1 MDFDQGELFEQ
12 LEHMLCCPKQHVMI
26 DVTRGHFRQIIDS
39 REQADMQQESL
50 FACSMFIVTRPFGLS
65 AVPVMSLILE

>member
-12 LEHMLCCPKQHVMI
+12 LEHMLWCPKTHVVI
-26 DVTRGHFRQIIDS
+26 DVTRGHFRQIVDS

-50 FACSMFIVTRPFGLS
+50 FACGMFIVTRPFGLS
-65 AVPVMSLILE
+65 AISVMSLMLE